1 MHCDFVSDFCP
12 LAMSTEQ
19 SKMLRTNNDT
29 FCAHCEVPPRVGNS
43 LSLCSKTRAGYR
55 KSIPSYTIGRLLI
68 NEGVT
73 MSNLG
78 NVLQQ
83 IRDERKQAQLRMEQL
98 DQVIR
103 AIVIRGLC
111 SNRRNA

>member
-1 MHCDFVSDFCP
+1 
-12 LAMSTEQ
+12 
-19 SKMLRTNNDT
+19 
-29 FCAHCEVPPRVGNS
+29 
-43 LSLCSKTRAGYR
+43 
-55 KSIPSYTIGRLLI
+55 
-68 NEGVT
+68 